1 MELLKR
7 MSEQNHLMKLNRAGA
22 LLTLG
27 FLLVA
32 STAAADNVARGRVL
46 YLRNCASCHGVTGDG
61 RGPVAPALKT
71 PPADLRLLSR
81 RYGDPLPEDQ
91 IARFIDGRA
100 DIAAHGPRDMPV
112 WGDQVWQYPPGKG
125 PSGQVTS
132 AVADL
137 VAYLES
143 IQELTHHVSFP

>member
-1 MELLKR
+1 M
-7 MSEQNHLMKLNRAGA
+7 QVMKLNRAHV
-22 LLTLG
+22 LLLVG
-27 FLLVA
+27 IMLVA
-32 STAAADNVARGRVL
+32 STAGADDVTRGRAL
-46 YLRNCASCHGVTGDG
+46 YLRNCASCHGVNGDG

-81 RYGDPLPEDQ
+81 RYGDPLPVDE

-112 WGDQVWQYPPGKG
+112 WGDQVWQYSHGKG
-125 PSGQVTS
+125 PSSQVTS